1 MENKCMD
8 LMFRM
13 GMIKHY
19 NKRQNIYEYAFDN
32 SFIED
37 ETLTE
42 DKVDNEESQ
51 KVKEM
56 ILSNHY
62 WIRNQYEQFLESLNR
77 STRKPFLSKYTA
89 EELKNHNVQT
99 YQLNG
104 YHIGYALKPDEDGV
118 DIISVHNNEP
128 NIKGVG
134 DALIESAKANGGTKL
149 DHYDGFLSDLYSK
162 HGFEE
167 YDRYKWD
174 DQYADPNWDYERYG
188 RPDVILRK
196 LKKSSSTIE
205 VVA

>member
-8 LMFRM
+8 LMSRM

-56 ILSNHY
+56 ILSNEY
-62 WIRNQYEQFLESLNR
+62 WIRNQYEQFLESLNS

-118 DIISVHNNEP
+118 DIISIHNNEP

-196 LKKSSSTIE
+196 LKK
-205 VVA
+205 VPQQ

>member
-8 LMFRM
+8 LMSRM

-56 ILSNHY
+56 ILSNEY
-62 WIRNQYEQFLESLNR
+62 WIRNQYEQFLESLNS

-104 YHIGYALKPDEDGV
+104 YHISYALKPDEDGV

-174 DQYADPNWDYERYG
+174 NQYADPNWDYERYG

-196 LKKSSSTIE
+196 LKK
-205 VVA
+205 VPQQ

>member
-8 LMFRM
+8 LMSRM

-77 STRKPFLSKYTA
+77 STRKSFLSKYMA

-196 LKKSSSTIE
+196 LKKVPQE
-205 VVA
+205 

>member
-8 LMFRM
+8 LMSRM

-56 ILSNHY
+56 ILSNEY
-62 WIRNQYEQFLESLNR
+62 WIKNQYEQFLESLNS

-196 LKKSSSTIE
+196 LKK
-205 VVA
+205 VPQQ

>member
-1 MENKCMD
+1 MKNKCMD
-8 LMFRM
+8 LMSRM

-37 ETLTE
+37 ETLME

-56 ILSNHY
+56 ILSNQY
-62 WIRNQYEQFLESLNR
+62 WIRNQYEQFLESLNS

-196 LKKSSSTIE
+196 LKK
-205 VVA
+205 VPQQ

>member
-8 LMFRM
+8 LMSRM

-56 ILSNHY
+56 ILSNQY
-62 WIRNQYEQFLESLNR
+62 WIKNQYEQFLESLNS

-196 LKKSSSTIE
+196 LKK
-205 VVA
+205 VPQQ